1 MNSFIRELRQYRHIL
16 PKQTI
21 STLRGQALSGD
32 LEGAIKGL
40 KTALNKKQSNK
51 DKMTNAHRG
60 TRYIIKNYGDV
71 DYKTQ
76 LSINLRVNGIKE
88 RGGDMK

>member
-1 MNSFIRELRQYRHIL
+1 MNSFIRELKQYRHIL

-21 STLRGQALSGD
+21 STLRGQAISGNV
-32 LEGAIKGL
+32 EGAIKGL
-40 KTALNKKQSNK
+40 QTALNKKQSNK

-60 TRYIIKNYGDV
+60 ARYMAKQYGDV

-76 LSINLRVNGIKE
+76 VGIYLKQ
-88 RGGDMK
+88 

>member
-1 MNSFIRELRQYRHIL
+1 MNSFIKELKQYRHIL

-40 KTALNKKQSNK
+40 QTALNKKQSNK

-60 TRYIIKNYGDV
+60 TRYMKKQYNDI
-71 DYKTQ
+71 DYRTQ
-76 LSINLRVNGIKE
+76 LGIQLKE
-88 RGGDMK
+88 MR